1 MKKIICIATTAIVV
15 FAACKSKTA
24 STEEAE
30 KVTNKNMVLVDTSG
44 LYKNNASTDV
54 GNKENTVNTSGVNLD
69 NTPPAPVVKENR
81 PAVRKTTRKNSNSNS
96 GNNRSG
102 DSNPA
107 PKKGS
112 GTDNGTAANGN
123 SNASNPATTV
133 PAKEKGWSDAAK
145 GTAIGGGTGAVV
157 GAVVSKNKA
166 QGAVI
171 GGILGAGA
179 GYVIGRSKDKKS
191 GRVARQK
198 ARKAAKKS

>member
-1 MKKIICIATTAIVV
+1 MKKILFIPSAIVV

-54 GNKENTVNTSGVNLD
+54 GDNGNAVNTNSVNT
-69 NTPPAPVVKENR
+69 NSNPVVKANK
-81 PAVRKTTRKNSNSNS
+81 PARKVTSRSNNNS
-96 GNNRSG
+96 GNSG
-102 DSNPA
+102 SADSYPNNSGNT
-107 PKKGS
+107 GS
-112 GTDNGTAANGN
+112 AGNDNSNTSNQGTA
-123 SNASNPATTV
+123 V

-145 GTAIGGGTGAVV
+145 GTAIGGGTGAVL

-171 GGILGAGA
+171 GGVIGAGA
-179 GYVIGRSKDKKS
+179 GYIIGRAKDKKT

-198 ARKAAKKS
+198 ARRAARRA

>member
-1 MKKIICIATTAIVV
+1 MKKIIFIATAIVV

-54 GNKENTVNTSGVNLD
+54 GDKENTVNANGVN
-69 NTPPAPVVKENR
+69 NNNNNAPVV
-81 PAVRKTTRKNSNSNS
+81 NSNKPARKVTRRSNNNNS
-96 GNNRSG
+96 GNNG
-102 DSNPA
+102 AADSDPA
-107 PKKGS
+107 PNNSGS
-112 GTDNGTAANGN
+112 GGTTGNDN
-123 SNASNPATTV
+123 SNTSNQGAAV

-145 GTAIGGGTGAVV
+145 GTAIGGGTGAVL
-157 GAVVSKNKA
+157 GAVVSKNKGK
-166 QGAVI
+166 GAVI
-171 GGILGAGA
+171 GGIIGAGA

-198 ARKAAKKS
+198 ARRAARNQ